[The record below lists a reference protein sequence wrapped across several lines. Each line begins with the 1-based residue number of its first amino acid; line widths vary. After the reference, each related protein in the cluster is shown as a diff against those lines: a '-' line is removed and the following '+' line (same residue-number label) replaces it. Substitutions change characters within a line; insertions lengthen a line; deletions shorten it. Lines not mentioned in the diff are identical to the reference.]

1 MSGARSGAS
10 ATLWR
15 MNDDR
20 LGGIALIAGAVGGLV
35 TMLLHP
41 TGHDLFAPGHFAP
54 AAFLAAAVHALA
66 IASMPVSFLGAL
78 ALSRRV
84 ESPLRL
90 AVAALVVYA
99 FAAAAGMMAAIVSG
113 FVGPGLAREIVGAE
127 TSAGQAWRIVLDY
140 NHRINQ
146 EFARTYVVASSA
158 AIVLWSASILKS
170 RSLAPGVAIYGLLV
184 GPAIVLAVVS
194 GHFPLD
200 VHGFGL
206 IVLAQAVWFVVAGAR
221 LGRLKKP

>member
-1 MSGARSGAS
+1 
-10 ATLWR
+10 

-20 LGGIALIAGAVGGLV
+20 LGAIALIAGAAGGLV

-41 TGHDLFAPGHFAP
+41 TGRDLFAPGHLAP
-54 AAFLAAAVHALA
+54 AAFLAASVHALA

-99 FAAAAGMMAAIVSG
+99 FALAAAMMAAIVSG
-113 FVGPGLAREIVGAE
+113 FVGPGLAREM
-127 TSAGQAWRIVLDY
+127 
-140 NHRINQ
+140 
-146 EFARTYVVASSA
+146 
-158 AIVLWSASILKS
+158 IVLWSASILKS

-184 GPAIVLAVVS
+184 GPAIVLAVLS
-194 GHFPLD
+194 GHLRLN

-206 IVLAQAVWFVVAGAR
+206 VVLAQAVWFVVAGAR
-221 LGRLKKP
+221 LGRLTTP

>member
-1 MSGARSGAS
+1 
-10 ATLWR
+10 

-20 LGGIALIAGAVGGLV
+20 LGAIALIAGAAGGLV
-35 TMLLHP
+35 TMILHP
-41 TGHDLFAPGHFAP
+41 TGRELFAPGQLVP
-54 AAFLAAAVHALA
+54 AAFLAASVHALA

-99 FAAAAGMMAAIVSG
+99 FALATAMMAAIVSG
-113 FVGPGLAREIVGAE
+113 FVGPGLAREIIDAE
-127 TSAGQAWRIVLDY
+127 PSAGQAWHIVLDY
-140 NHRINQ
+140 NHRLNQ
-146 EFARTYVVASSA
+146 GFARTYAVASSA
-158 AIVLWSASILKS
+158 AIVLWSASILRS

-184 GPAIVLAVVS
+184 GPAIVLAVLS
-194 GHFPLD
+194 GHLRLN

-206 IVLAQAVWFVVAGAR
+206 IVLAQAVWFVVAGAL